1 MEPSF
6 NQLPTV
12 AIVGRPNVGKSALFN
27 AIIGKRISIVHE
39 EAGVTRDSV
48 LYPVKFR
55 NHYFQLIDTGGLGL
69 GKITPSKNASFF
81 DSEIAKQVSIAI
93 ESAEILLMVVDV
105 TSGIVTLDEEV
116 ADTIRK
122 SGKRTI
128 LVVNKVDN
136 KNLEN
141 SLSDFIKLGFKEVFS
156 VSCLHRIGIVDLVE
170 SFTKN
175 MPVTEPKDET
185 RLKLAVIGRPNV
197 GKSSIVN
204 KLIGENKLIVS
215 DVAGTTRDAVDM
227 PFDIKIDDE
236 NTLPAT
242 IIDTAGLRKK
252 GRADSAIE
260 IFSIMRAKEAIERAD
275 IVLLVIESAEMG
287 PTAQDA
293 NIGKIIN
300 DAGKACI
307 IIANKWDTCSG
318 LKQTDIK
325 DEIRK
330 TLQFLAFAPIVF
342 TCAVSGYNFKQI
354 LSEIKDVNEQ
364 FKVKIPTSALNKV
377 LSDILMRNPPPCIK
391 SKFFKIYYG
400 TEVANK
406 PPLFSLFVNDP
417 EICPQNYINYLKNG
431 LRKAFSLK
439 GLPIHLKLTKRV
451 SEAKGAR
458 KNARTNN
465 RLSI

>member
-1 MEPSF
+1 MESTLS
-6 NQLPTV
+6 NIPTV

-27 AIIGKRISIVHE
+27 AIVGKRISIVHE

-69 GKITPSKNASFF
+69 GQLTPTKNASFF
-81 DSEIAKQVSIAI
+81 DSEIAKQVSVAI
-93 ESAEILLMVVDV
+93 ESAEILLLVVDV

-116 ADTIRK
+116 AATIRK

-141 SLSDFIKLGFKEVFS
+141 SLSDFIKLGFQEVFA
-156 VSCLHRIGIVDLVE
+156 VSCLHRIGIIDLVE
-170 SFTKN
+170 AFTKD
-175 MPVTEPKDET
+175 MTITEPKDEV
-185 RLKLAVIGRPNV
+185 RLKLAVVGRPNV
-197 GKSSIVN
+197 GKSSIIN
-204 KLIGENKLIVS
+204 KLIGQSKLIVS
-215 DVAGTTRDAVDM
+215 DISGTTRDAVDM
-227 PFDIKIDDE
+227 PFDIRIDDD

-242 IIDTAGLRKK
+242 LIDTAGLRKK

-260 IFSIMRAKEAIERAD
+260 IFSIMRVKEAIERAD
-275 IVLLVIESAEMG
+275 IVLFVIESTEVG

-293 NIGKIIN
+293 NIGKMIN
-300 DAGKACI
+300 DAGRACI
-307 IIANKWDTCSG
+307 IISNKWDTCSG
-318 LKQTDIK
+318 LKQVK
-325 DEIRK
+325 VRDEIRN
-330 TLQFLAFAPIVF
+330 TLHFLAFAPIVF
-342 TCAVSGYNFKQI
+342 TCAISGYNFKNI
-354 LSEIKDVNEQ
+354 LTEIKDVNEQ
-364 FKVKIPTSALNKV
+364 FKVKIPTSALNKI
-377 LSDILMRNPPPCIK
+377 LSNILVKNPPPCIN

-400 TEVANK
+400 TQVANK
-406 PPLFSLFVNDP
+406 PPLFSLFVNNP

-458 KNARTNN
+458 KNSKPNN

>member
-1 MEPSF
+1 MEEILS
-6 NQLPTV
+6 QIPTV

-39 EAGVTRDSV
+39 EPGVTRDNI
-48 LYPVKFR
+48 LYPVKFK

-69 GKITPSKNASFF
+69 GKIVPAKGASFW
-81 DSEIAKQVSIAI
+81 DSEIAKQVKTALD
-93 ESAEILLMVVDV
+93 SADILLMVVDV
-105 TSGIVTLDEEV
+105 TAGIVALDEEV
-116 ADTIRK
+116 ASTIRK
-122 SGKRTI
+122 VGKKTI
-128 LVVNKVDN
+128 LVVNKLDN
-136 KNLEN
+136 KGLEN
-141 SLSDFIKLGFKEVFS
+141 SLADFTKLGFHEVLG
-156 VSCLHRIGIVDLVE
+156 VSCLHRIGITDLIE
-170 SFTKN
+170 TFTKD

-185 RLKLAVIGRPNV
+185 RINLAVIGRPNV

-204 KLIGENKLIVS
+204 RLIGENKLIVS
-215 DVAGTTRDAVDM
+215 SVSGTTRDAVDT
-227 PFDIKIDDE
+227 PIDIQVGDDI
-236 NTLPAT
+236 LPAT

-275 IVLLVIESAEMG
+275 IVLFVIESAERG

-307 IIANKWDTCSG
+307 IVANKWDTCSG
-318 LKQTDIK
+318 FKQTKIR
-325 DEIRK
+325 DEIRN
-330 TLQFLAFAPIVF
+330 TLQFLSFAPIVF
-342 TCAVSGYNFKQI
+342 TCAVSGYNFKSL

-364 FKVKIPTSALNKV
+364 FKVKIPTSALNKI

-400 TEVANK
+400 TQVANK
-406 PPLFSLFVNDP
+406 PPLFSLFVNNP
-417 EICPQNYINYLKNG
+417 EICPQNYTNYLKNC
-431 LRKAFSLK
+431 LRKAFNLK

-451 SEAKGAR
+451 SEARGGVR
-458 KNARTNN
+458 KQYKTGK
-465 RLSI
+465 